1 MEMTPNIPAQK
12 EPVSQVKVK
21 NRDKFIHLTK
31 RSHVS
36 IWNALLIRVGAV
48 LLALIVA
55 GVITSLLTKE
65 NPLSVYA
72 AYFEGAFGNEN
83 YTWFTIQQTAMLLCV
98 SIAVTPAFRMR
109 FWNTGAEGQVLI
121 SALATAMIMF
131 FFGGKVPGVV
141 LVLLMVTASI
151 GAGMIWAAIP
161 AFFKAHW
168 NTNETLF
175 TLMMNYIAIKL
186 IETFLASADASGS
199 NTVGPSVLKHGWF
212 PAIFGK
218 QYLMNILLVALATA
232 AVWVYMKYSKHGY
245 EISVVGES
253 QNTARY
259 IGINVKRVII
269 RTMAISGALCG
280 LCGLI
285 LVAGTSHS
293 IDPNLAA
300 GRGFTAI
307 MVSWL
312 SKFNPITMV
321 GVSFFIVFLQ
331 RGAGAV
337 STNFG
342 LNSAF
347 SDIITGVLLFFI
359 IGCEFFISYRIH
371 FNPNHKVSLFFSSVK
386 RKITAPF
393 LKGKE
398 SQQED

>member
-1 MEMTPNIPAQK
+1 MEMTPTIPAQK
-12 EPVSQVKVK
+12 EPISQIKVK

-131 FFGGKVPGVV
+131 FFGGKVSGFV

-151 GAGMIWAAIP
+151 GAGVIWAVIP

-218 QYLMNILLVALATA
+218 QYLMNILLVALATV

-347 SDIITGVLLFFI
+347 SDIITGILLFFI
-359 IGCEFFISYRIH
+359 IGCEFFISYRIN
-371 FNPNHKVSLFFSSVK
+371 FNPNHKVSLFFSSIK
-386 RKITAPF
+386 KKITAPF
-393 LKGKE
+393 SKGKE